1 MLFRSPL
8 SAAAGVL
15 AGAVLFACSD
25 NSAPPAPSDL
35 PALRTNASPTLT
47 PQNSGTTNRLQ
58 AISPVND
65 RVAWA
70 SGVGGTYTITTD
82 GGNTWKAAVVPGA
95 GDLQFRDVEAQSDK
109 IAYLMAAGPGRQSR
123 IYYTN
128 DGGAHWALQFVNQ
141 DPLAFYDCFAF
152 WGKRRAI
159 TMSDAVNGVFPVIR
173 TLDGQTWN
181 FISNN
186 MPPAQ
191 PGEAA
196 FAASGTCVATQGE
209 QRAWITTGGAAKAR
223 ILATTDGG
231 NTWNAYDTPIVQ
243 GTPSSGGLTVAF
255 RDALHGFLGGGELAA
270 GDAFSDNVARSSDG
284 GVTWALATH
293 APFRGSIF
301 GSSYVKGLG
310 VTVVIT
316 GPGGAAWSPDEGD
329 TWNLL
334 PGAKNFWA
342 VAFASPK
349 AGWLVG
355 TGGRIVKVSF

>member
-1 MLFRSPL
+1 
-8 SAAAGVL
+8 
-15 AGAVLFACSD
+15 
-25 NSAPPAPSDL
+25 
-35 PALRTNASPTLT
+35 
-47 PQNSGTTNRLQ
+47 
-58 AISPVND
+58 
-65 RVAWA
+65 
-70 SGVGGTYTITTD
+70 
-82 GGNTWKAAVVPGA
+82 
-95 GDLQFRDVEAQSDK
+95 
-109 IAYLMAAGPGRQSR
+109 
-123 IYYTN
+123 
-128 DGGAHWALQFVNQ
+128 
-141 DPLAFYDCFAF
+141 
-152 WGKRRAI
+152 
-159 TMSDAVNGVFPVIR
+159 FPVIR

-181 FISNN
+181 FITNN

-196 FAASGTCVATQGE
+196 FAASGTCVATHGE
-209 QRAWITTGGAAKAR
+209 LRAWITTGGAAKAR

-284 GVTWALATH
+284 GVTWTLATH

-334 PGAKNFWA
+334 PVVKNFWA